1 VLFVGNWN
9 TGLIFLVVWD
19 MTLSADVA
27 FDSVLKLNRKLY
39 TAVDLKFLV
48 SVTPLLTTCP
58 LVSGDGYK
66 C

>member
-1 VLFVGNWN
+1 
-9 TGLIFLVVWD
+9 